1 MDGSSFDTL
10 ARAFSTSRA
19 RRGLAQLLLGA
30 ALGGTQALAGL
41 NEAEARRGQ
50 RRKRQKRRDQRRR
63 DRNQRPSDAPQAEGK
78 KRKKK
83 ACPPCRKRKK
93 GKCKGTLPDGA
104 ACPGG
109 TCQAGSCVPT
119 TSPPICTPS
128 CVGKDCGDNGCGES
142 CGTCTGGLACQNGQ
156 CVLACDGG
164 LTACS
169 GTCVDLQT
177 DRQHCGGCGTIRR

>member
-104 ACPGG
+104 AGWHSDS
-109 TCQAGSCVPT
+109 AGAGAAGNVIIS
-119 TSPPICTPS
+119 
-128 CVGKDCGDNGCGES
+128 GRQQGEDAVFAPLVL
-142 CGTCTGGLACQNGQ
+142 GLVQVF
-156 CVLACDGG
+156 VLFLG
-164 LTACS
+164 LRQLSLRSAADRLEGAAVHLDHELRDQRS
-169 GTCVDLQT
+169 LSDL
-177 DRQHCGGCGTIRR
+177 RR